1 MNKTSHAKVTQE
13 KSEAAS
19 LTVWFYTDFKTV
31 LFSFESIS
39 VSAGPGVVSIS
50 VTGGSDG
57 GGRIGSFKSTMC
69 EGDGVR
75 LGAEEVQRES
85 NWWSSL
91 L

>member
-1 MNKTSHAKVTQE
+1 MRLMSALQSGFFH
-13 KSEAAS
+13 
-19 LTVWFYTDFKTV
+19 TDFKTV

-39 VSAGPGVVSIS
+39 VSAVPGVVSIS
-50 VTGGSDG
+50 VTGGFGG
-57 GGRIGSFKSTMC
+57 GGRMGSFKSTMW

-75 LGAEEVQRES
+75 LGAEEGHRES